1 MRIHIVQKGDTLWK
15 IAQKYGVDFN
25 QLKSMNTH
33 LSNPDQ
39 IMPGMKIKVPT
50 NSGMVKKEM
59 PVKEVPINK
68 EAPITEHPF
77 AQIKPP
83 TIPVDEPVKMFE
95 QPKEIIKEVPKPIYM
110 PKPPQPIIPEIDI
123 NNYYM
128 VNMAKMNI
136 EQQQPVQQVEIP
148 VFEKEGPIK
157 EMPEPPEMEEPIKE
171 APEMIHPK
179 MAQPPMMMQPMYPCS
194 PCIPMTPVLPG
205 SGLPCMPLTPVIYS
219 PCHQPIHHGFPFA
232 YQPMMQ
238 GFTGPMMQG
247 ADPQMGM
254 GGFAPGMMQGSD
266 PQMGMGGFDPG
277 MMQGSDPQMMM
288 PPHGMSGF
296 DPNVMQGADSQMM
309 MPMQP
314 SCQQMMG
321 SFDPSTMQPMAQG
334 MDQQMMM
341 DSMDQS
347 GFQPMMSPGMGT
359 YQQSTGMPMGTGQ
372 INWDDDGMDLDDNQD
387 GSTLYQT
394 PMTEHMQNPMSVPDQ
409 APYSM
414 PLTTNPM
421 LQPSFTPMM
430 HPAFPM
436 TQQTSPMMQ
445 PTYPMG
451 QQPYPMMQP
460 MFDMPGQG
468 DCGCGA
474 PPFAL
479 PQTGPMAGAMPYQAP
494 IGYTEPMQSGHPFG
508 QGFGNMPGMDMA
520 NMYQTMPM
528 GMGFP
533 ATGDMTGQM
542 SYDEMG
548 TNQRDEFDEDD
559 E

>member
-157 EMPEPPEMEEPIKE
+157 EMPEPPKMEEPIKE

-179 MAQPPMMMQPMYPCS
+179 IAQPPMMMQPMYPCS

-205 SGLPCMPLTPVIYS
+205 SGLPCMPLTPVVYS
-219 PCHQPIHHGFPFA
+219 PCQQPIHHGFPFA
-232 YQPMMQ
+232 NQPMMQ

-247 ADPQMGM
+247 TDPQM
-254 GGFAPGMMQGSD
+254 
-266 PQMGMGGFDPG
+266 
-277 MMQGSDPQMMM
+277 
-288 PPHGMSGF
+288 GMSGF

-314 SCQQMMG
+314 SGQQMMG

-421 LQPSFTPMM
+421 MQPSFTPMM
-430 HPAFPM
+430 QPAFPM

-460 MFDMPGQG
+460 MFDMPGQD

-494 IGYTEPMQSGHPFG
+494 IGYTEPMQSGLPFG
-508 QGFGNMPGMDMA
+508 QGFGNMLGMDMA

>member
-1 MRIHIVQKGDTLWK
+1 
-15 IAQKYGVDFN
+15 
-25 QLKSMNTH
+25 
-33 LSNPDQ
+33 
-39 IMPGMKIKVPT
+39 
-50 NSGMVKKEM
+50 
-59 PVKEVPINK
+59 
-68 EAPITEHPF
+68 
-77 AQIKPP
+77 
-83 TIPVDEPVKMFE
+83 
-95 QPKEIIKEVPKPIYM
+95 
-110 PKPPQPIIPEIDI
+110 
-123 NNYYM
+123 
-128 VNMAKMNI
+128 
-136 EQQQPVQQVEIP
+136 
-148 VFEKEGPIK
+148 
-157 EMPEPPEMEEPIKE
+157 
-171 APEMIHPK
+171 
-179 MAQPPMMMQPMYPCS
+179 
-194 PCIPMTPVLPG
+194 
-205 SGLPCMPLTPVIYS
+205 
-219 PCHQPIHHGFPFA
+219 
-232 YQPMMQ
+232 MMQ
-238 GFTGPMMQG
+238 GFTGHMMQG
-247 ADPQMGM
+247 TDPQM
-254 GGFAPGMMQGSD
+254 MMP
-266 PQMGMGGFDPG
+266 PQGMGGFDPN
-277 MMQGSDPQMMM
+277 MMQGADPQMMM

-296 DPNVMQGADSQMM
+296 DPNVMQGTDPQMM

-314 SCQQMMG
+314 SGQQMMG
-321 SFDPSTMQPMAQG
+321 SYDPAMMQPMAQG
-334 MDQQMMM
+334 MDQQTMM
-341 DSMDQS
+341 DSMEQS

-359 YQQSTGMPMGTGQ
+359 YQQSTGMPIGTGQ
-372 INWDDDGMDLDDNQD
+372 INWDDDGMDLDDNQG
-387 GSTLYQT
+387 GSTLYQA

-421 LQPSFTPMM
+421 MQPSFTPMM
-430 HPAFPM
+430 QPAFPM